1 MLLSYS
7 LRLMCLTLFSVGA
20 IEITLQLLLRF
31 VMPFAERWVD
41 RMTARGQERVWFAV
55 PIAPH
60 FLAALLTLIFVVPQY
75 VRDETN
81 LLPERVGMVCFA
93 GALLVAM
100 RYLFAVA
107 RGAWLLIEMQR
118 KFSSG
123 DGCVISAGG
132 LPVYLSSAMYPQ
144 LAVTGIFS
152 PKVVLSRH
160 LFESAAFSPELLE
173 IALAHERA
181 HVRHYDNLKHLV
193 LASLT
198 LSRRGGEE
206 RRVKRWRS
214 AAEMAADDDAV
225 SGSSLRAILLAE
237 TLLIAAR
244 AVPDQRMAM
253 VSLSLLRHEED
264 LDKRVSRLLRNDP
277 NSGVTLL
284 DCQQAI
290 RAIGFLL
297 ASACGGLLLSVAS
310 FHKLVEYVL
319 HLG

>member
-7 LRLMCLTLFSVGA
+7 LRLMCLALFSVGA

-31 VMPFAERWVD
+31 VMPFAERWVV

-100 RYLFAVA
+100 RYLFTVA
-107 RGAWLLIEMQR
+107 QGAWLLLEMQR

-123 DGCVISAGG
+123 DGCVISADG
-132 LPVYLSSAMYPQ
+132 LPVYLSSATYPQ

-193 LASLT
+193 LVSLT

-206 RRVKRWRS
+206 RWVKRWRS

-244 AVPDQRMAM
+244 AVPAQRMAM

-277 NSGVTLL
+277 NSAVTLL
-284 DCQQAI
+284 DCQHGI